1 MELHVQSREVH
12 QGAPQEEKFDE
23 ENVEIKV
30 EIEKKNQK
38 PECFYCMVLVVFC
51 GIQGPGF
58 ILLSEKLAIFGD
70 HTYLYAYPFS

>member
-30 EIEKKNQK
+30 EIEKKNK
-38 PECFYCMVLVVFC
+38 SLSAFIVWCLFVVASKVLDLYC
-51 GIQGPGF
+51 
-58 ILLSEKLAIFGD
+58 
-70 HTYLYAYPFS
+70 